1 MSKRK
6 FKRQKKKDLKRRSLA
21 SKHRSEIEDA
31 LSNLD
36 ILLQT
41 GQMEEAEKVLDA
53 IIVLKPDSLE
63 TLNILSNT
71 AVRLN
76 KLDTSIQLLQKAC
89 RVDPKDVDA
98 RYDLG
103 IRLIQAEKF
112 EEAET
117 SPRKTSHWNQSVQLI
132 KTPYGVNKGQ
142 EVFMTAN
149 HNSHFTSFLTQE
161 TAV

>member
-41 GQMEEAEKVLDA
+41 GQMEEAEKVLDE
-53 IIVLKPDSLE
+53 IIALKPDSLE

-71 AVRLN
+71 AIRLN
-76 KLDTSIQLLQKAC
+76 KLDTSIQLL
-89 RVDPKDVDA
+89 
-98 RYDLG
+98 
-103 IRLIQAEKF
+103 
-112 EEAET
+112 
-117 SPRKTSHWNQSVQLI
+117 
-132 KTPYGVNKGQ
+132 
-142 EVFMTAN
+142 
-149 HNSHFTSFLTQE
+149 
-161 TAV
+161 